1 MYYLY
6 LKTHNITGLK
16 YLGKTVQNP
25 HEYRG
30 SGKHWLRH
38 LKKYGN
44 DVSTEILAECETI
57 EDFRIIASEYSDKL
71 NIVES
76 KEFANLVPE
85 TGDGGDT
92 SLSENYKK
100 YYIEHK
106 NDPIWVER
114 GKKSRITAK
123 ERGTDKIREQKFRD
137 TVNSE
142 EWKNT
147 KGIEKV
153 KKCNAVRNHKL
164 AGEKIS
170 QTKQSQEWKDTV
182 GKEANKKRLLSTDW
196 AMLGKKLSETRSNQ
210 EWKDTIG
217 KEANKK
223 RNETIT
229 SDEWKSTIGKE
240 ALKKRNETITSDEWK
255 QNNYIEC
262 KYCGKKLDKMNHKK
276 WHGENCK
283 HNKG

>member
-25 HEYRG
+25 HEYSG
-30 SGKHWLRH
+30 SGKHWFRH

-57 EDFRIIASEYSDKL
+57 EEFRIIATEYSDKL

-100 YYIEHK
+100 YY
-106 NDPIWVER
+106 NDPENKLLFAER
-114 GKKSRITAK
+114 GKKSRVTAK
-123 ERGTDKIREQKFRD
+123 ERGTDLIREQKFKD

-153 KKCNAVRNHKL
+153 KKCNEVRNHKL

-170 QTKQSQEWKDTV
+170 QTKQSQEWKDTI
-182 GKEANKKRLLSTDW
+182 GKEANEKRLLSTDW
-196 AMLGKKLSETRSNQ
+196 VTLGKKISEIRTDPTWKETTGNEALRKYKETINST
-210 EWKDTIG
+210 EWKETTG
-217 KEANKK
+217 KELYKK
-223 RNETIT
+223 RIETIT
-229 SDEWKSTIGKE
+229 SNEWKEK
-240 ALKKRNETITSDEWK
+240 
-255 QNNYIEC
+255 NYIQCSHCNKFFDPCNFKRWHGDKC
-262 KYCGKKLDKMNHKK
+262 KHKK
-276 WHGENCK
+276 G
-283 HNKG
+283 